1 MKSSS
6 SDIPDTDRQ
15 IRDDDEMRRHSAEAS
30 GENVCIT
37 PSDGDIIRIDH
48 LTKIFYDRTRTVTA
62 VDDIT
67 LEVRRGEI
75 FGLLGP
81 NGAGKS
87 TLIRILTT
95 LLKPTSGTACVDTYN
110 ISKDPE
116 KIRSIIG
123 VCPQNST
130 LDVELTAYD
139 NLEFYGKLVNVDDR
153 VLDVRIW
160 QLLEMTE
167 LTDRAHAKVQTF
179 SGGMR
184 RKLEIVRAFIHH
196 PLILFLDEPT
206 IGLDPESRREVWQQI
221 SKLNEEKT
229 TIILTT
235 HYMDEAEKLCD
246 RIAFVDKGRLVALDI
261 LENLKRLI
269 PAGDL
274 IEIGYETI
282 DDRLVPAIREH
293 RTDQL
298 GSGEGAG
305 HCSISAKNG
314 SRVLPEIVA
323 VFEKLSI
330 PMNSIS
336 IHSPSLEDVFIYLTG
351 RKLDDSGNQDIK
363 PTIRGRL
370 P

>member
-1 MKSSS
+1 M
-6 SDIPDTDRQ
+6 PG
-15 IRDDDEMRRHSAEAS
+15 HPAEAAGAGACVS
-30 GENVCIT
+30 L
-37 PSDGDIIRIDH
+37 SDEDIIRIDH
-48 LTKIFYDRTRTVTA
+48 LTKTFSNRTHIVTA

-67 LEVRRGEI
+67 FAVRRGEI

-95 LLKPTSGTACVDTYN
+95 LLKPTSGTACVDTYT

-153 VLDVRIW
+153 DLDARIW

-221 SKLNEEKT
+221 SKLNKEKT

-246 RIAFVDKGRLVALDI
+246 RIAFVDKGRLIALDN

-274 IEIGYETI
+274 IEIGYEKR
-282 DDRLVPAIREH
+282 DDRLVSAIRE
-293 RTDQL
+293 L
-298 GSGEGAG
+298 GVINSVQASGQVL
-305 HCSISAKNG
+305 SISAKNG
-314 SRVLPEIVA
+314 SRVLPEIIE
-323 VFEKLSI
+323 VFEKYSI

-351 RKLDDSGNQDIK
+351 RKLDDGGNQDLK
-363 PTIRGRL
+363 AAMRGR
-370 P
+370 